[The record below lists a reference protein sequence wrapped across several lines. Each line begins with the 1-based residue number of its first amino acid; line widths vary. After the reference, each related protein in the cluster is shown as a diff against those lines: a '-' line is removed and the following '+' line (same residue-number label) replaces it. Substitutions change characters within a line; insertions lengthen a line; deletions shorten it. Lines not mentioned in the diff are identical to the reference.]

1 MAHTTARLAGKKR
14 FDNSNCVPI
23 VHIVLTT
30 LSHLAAFKKL
40 NRKLVDELLSS
51 FKSSTSFLYVIF
63 RIFPANGQ
71 RSSHYGHDPE
81 EVSNTILHSSGLRKG
96 ESINSIASCPS
107 ARVSVGTG
115 SAVKPDNFQF
125 YNCIRND

>member
-1 MAHTTARLAGKKR
+1 M
-14 FDNSNCVPI
+14 PI
-23 VHIVLTT
+23 VHFVLTT

-81 EVSNTILHSSGLRKG
+81 EGSNTILHSSGLRKG
-96 ESINSIASCPS
+96 EVSYLIGSILRSDIGVLVQSINSMTSFPS
-107 ARVSVGTG
+107 ARVSVGTD